1 MIIGV
6 VANAKKAATAD
17 VLAALRQTGT
27 ALGVSFAVPREDA
40 AMADALGGTVAGE
53 GAFGNA
59 VDAVVSVGGD
69 GTVLRAVRLL
79 DGAVKPI
86 LGINAGHLGFLTGVG
101 PGEAAT
107 ALRALAKGEFTVT
120 RHPLLRATVRREGAM
135 ETYHALNDVVLGWN
149 SLARVA
155 RVAVEVDGE
164 RAGEYA
170 CDGMI
175 AATPLGSTGHAL
187 SAGGPILHR
196 SAAAMVLQPICAHT
210 LSSRTLVLPAGS
222 RLRLG
227 VASSD
232 GRLMLS
238 VDGQSRGR
246 VDRGDT
252 VDIEWEPDAVA
263 FARIGR
269 DSWFDLLAKK
279 LDWRG
284 AYTAE

>member
-1 MIIGV
+1 MKIGI
-6 VANAKKAATAD
+6 VANAKKAGTPG
-17 VLAALRQTGT
+17 VLAALREAGA
-27 ALGVSFAVPREDA
+27 ALGVAFVVPGEEA
-40 AMADALGGTVAGE
+40 ATADAVGGTVAAE

-79 DGAVKPI
+79 DGTVKPI

-101 PGEAAT
+101 PAEAAP
-107 ALRALAKGEFTVT
+107 ALSSLAAGQCAVT
-120 RHPLLRATVRREGAM
+120 RHPLLRATVRRADAE
-135 ETYHALNDVVLGWN
+135 ETHRALNDVVLGWN

-164 RAGEYA
+164 RAGEYV

-175 AATPLGSTGHAL
+175 VATPLGSTGHAL

-196 SAAAMVLQPICAHT
+196 AASAMVLQPICAHT
-210 LSSRTLVLPAGS
+210 LSSRTLVLPAGARV
-222 RLRLG
+222 RLA
-227 VASSD
+227 VESAD

-252 VDIEWEPDAVA
+252 VDIAWEPDAVA
-263 FARIGR
+263 FARPGPA
-269 DSWFDLLAKK
+269 SWFALLAQK

>member
-59 VDAVVSVGGD
+59 ADAVVSVGGD

-86 LGINAGHLGFLTGVG
+86 LGVNAGHLGFLTGVG
-101 PGEAAT
+101 PGEAGT
-107 ALRALAKGEFTVT
+107 ALRALAKGECAVT
-120 RHPLLRATVRREGAM
+120 RHPLLQATVRREGAM